1 MQELLLTSAHVAP
14 PPGTNIPTPA
24 SASAA
29 PVNLAN
35 QDRTKLS
42 RKDGD
47 ANPRDSKDY
56 RPSAPPL
63 TSPSQPTSAVD
74 PISHHIFARTATDRS
89 IASRLLNSAR
99 PDSPAN
105 DTLPRP
111 SADLPN
117 KLSTSAPDSGK
128 DKKKGVSFLSRL
140 SMIGGRKKDSDSTAD
155 EESEF
160 SEQRTEGANAVAF
173 SSAVYIP
180 HHKEPPRYIRVRSH
194 HKKTKE
200 FDHVFLAQELTAT
213 HPVTNG
219 HTNNSVSEETASQEP
234 GNDHAIWTVEFSQ
247 DGRFLATGG
256 RDNVVRIFAVI
267 ATDEDRKP
275 YEDDEQNP
283 SGREERLSAPVFH
296 SKPIREFVGHSGD
309 ILDLS
314 WSKNGFLLSSS
325 MDKTVRLWHT
335 SRQECLCTFEHKDFV
350 ASIAFHPRD
359 DRFFLAGSLDSV
371 LRLWSIPDKAVAY
384 TSQLSDIITAV
395 GFSPD
400 GKTAIAG
407 CFNGICMFYE
417 TEGLQYLTQIHVR
430 SSRGKNAKGSK
441 ITGIQTMHY
450 PPGNEDGE
458 VKVLITSND
467 SRIRIYNLRDKTLEL
482 KLKGHENTSSQIK
495 ASFSD
500 DGSYVICGSEDRRAF
515 IWSKDMAESEMRDK
529 GPREYFEA
537 HADIVTTTV
546 FAPTKT
552 RQLLQASGD
561 PIFTLCNPPPVTLR
575 SREESTTNLASSTF
589 DTQSVNSFKS
599 RKPEESPAFIARSSH
614 YDGNIIVTA
623 DRTGL
628 IKVFRQDCAFTKR
641 RNENWETGSL
651 SRRLGRDSLLGRTG
665 SIMTRTSAAS
675 SRDPHSRRGSLTQPI
690 QINSDRINTW
700 RQGVEGNPGRP
711 LSIATSLA
719 PARSERSM
727 SPTKANRQASS
738 SLANA
743 ASEARRQQYSGTSP
757 RVQPTSPAGSIRS
770 GRTNEYG
777 NPVPPTPSFSFQS
790 LDDDTNDLR
799 LDAAGG
805 SYSFWNLNKW
815 RSFQT
820 RTGGQG
826 GDGAGSRHE
835 RSGSSTLDPESAAN
849 SKTHRRRSFGFGPVD
864 SGANDKNRR
873 KSMPLRPAP
882 LEERDETEGSYLS
895 PPERTVTHRTASTLS
910 ALSSGLGTQPSEGG
924 DGEDLRCSKC
934 GNRDFRAKKVIGVQ
948 RLLCKKCGTMIRE

>member
-1 MQELLLTSAHVAP
+1 
-14 PPGTNIPTPA
+14 
-24 SASAA
+24 
-29 PVNLAN
+29 
-35 QDRTKLS
+35 
-42 RKDGD
+42 
-47 ANPRDSKDY
+47 
-56 RPSAPPL
+56 
-63 TSPSQPTSAVD
+63 
-74 PISHHIFARTATDRS
+74 
-89 IASRLLNSAR
+89 
-99 PDSPAN
+99 
-105 DTLPRP
+105 
-111 SADLPN
+111 
-117 KLSTSAPDSGK
+117 
-128 DKKKGVSFLSRL
+128 
-140 SMIGGRKKDSDSTAD
+140 MIGGKKKDSDNTAD

-194 HKKTKE
+194 NKKTKE
-200 FDHVFLAQELTAT
+200 FDHVFLAQELTST
-213 HPVTNG
+213 LPVTNG
-219 HTNNSVSEETASQEP
+219 HTNPSVSETASQEP
-234 GNDHAIWTVEFSQ
+234 SNDQAIWAVEFSQ

-256 RDNVVRIFAVI
+256 RDHVVRIFAVI
-267 ATDEDRKP
+267 ATEEDRKP
-275 YEDDEQNP
+275 YEDDEQAP
-283 SGREERLSAPVFH
+283 SSREERLSAPVFH
-296 SKPIREFVGHSGD
+296 SKPIREFIGHSGD

-371 LRLWSIPDKAVAY
+371 LRLWSIPDKAIAY

-417 TEGLQYLTQIHVR
+417 TEGLKYLTQIHVR

-441 ITGIQTMHY
+441 ITGIQTMLY
-450 PPGNEDGE
+450 PPGKQDGE

-467 SRIRIYNLRDKTLEL
+467 SRIRIYNLRDKALEI
-482 KLKGHENTSSQIK
+482 KLKGHENTSSQIR

-515 IWSKDMAESEMRDK
+515 IWSKEMAESETRDK

-537 HADIVTTTV
+537 HADIVTTAV

-561 PIFTLCNPPPVTLR
+561 PIFSLCNPPPITLR

-589 DTQSVNSFKS
+589 DTQSVNSLKS
-599 RKPEESPAFIARSSH
+599 RKPEETPAYIARSSH
-614 YDGNIIVTA
+614 YDGHIIVTA

-628 IKVFRQDCAFTKR
+628 IKVFRQDCAFIKR
-641 RNENWETGSL
+641 RHENWETGSL
-651 SRRLGRDSLLGRTG
+651 SKRLGRDSLLGRTG

-690 QINSDRINTW
+690 QINSDRINMW
-700 RQGVEGNPGRP
+700 RQGVEGNPSRP
-711 LSIATSLA
+711 LSIATSVA

-727 SPTKANRQASS
+727 SPTKTNRQPSS

-743 ASEARRQQYSGTSP
+743 ASEARKQQYSGASP

-770 GRTNEYG
+770 GRTNEQG
-777 NPVPPTPSFSFQS
+777 NSVPPTPSFAFQS
-790 LDDDTNDLR
+790 LDDDTDNLK
-799 LDAAGG
+799 LDAAGA

-815 RSFQT
+815 RNFQT
-820 RTGGQG
+820 RNGGQG
-826 GDGAGSRHE
+826 GDGASSKHE
-835 RSGSSTLDPESAAN
+835 RSSSSTLDPESAPN
-849 SKTHRRRSFGFGPVD
+849 SKNNRRRSFGFGPAESNTSKED
-864 SGANDKNRR
+864 RR

-882 LEERDETEGSYLS
+882 LEERDENEGSNLA
-895 PPERTVTHRTASTLS
+895 PPERAATHRSASTVS
-910 ALSSGLGTQPSEGG
+910 ALSSGLGTQPSEEG
-924 DGEDLRCSKC
+924 DGEDMKCSKC
-934 GNRDFRAKKVIGVQ
+934 GSRDFRAKKVVGVQ
-948 RLLCKKCGTMIRE
+948 RLLCKNCGTIVRE